1 MDRRDPEYMDVLIW
15 VEKDKGGAFILYVHI
30 YIIFGRYLKRL
41 CYRMACGKTRMPR
54 SIVDFSTSQRT
65 WQMKSLKITSDHI

>member
-30 YIIFGRYLKRL
+30 YIIFSRYLKLL
-41 CYRMACGKTRMPR
+41 CYRIACGKTRMLGL
-54 SIVDFSTSQRT
+54 IVDFSTSQRT
-65 WQMKSLKITSDHI
+65 R

>member
-41 CYRMACGKTRMPR
+41 CYRMPSGNTRMLR
-54 SIVDFSTSQRT
+54 LIVDFSTSQRT
-65 WQMKSLKITSDHI
+65 WQVKSLKITSDHI